1 MDLAVDTNIVFSS
14 LTRSRRI
21 QSILVGLHR
30 NGHIV
35 HAPEELIEELRE
47 NIGKLRKYSP
57 LDPDLLNTVV
67 EQALPRL
74 LTLHSTA
81 EIPGEIKEK
90 AKRLVA
96 RVDPDD
102 WPFIALAMYLGVPL
116 WTGDKG
122 LLKMSAETGVQA
134 IHRSGHGGGGAIATR
149 GIPGQCIG
157 EDKEE
162 VPQVAGCYKDPSVI
176 V

>member
-1 MDLAVDTNIVFSS
+1 MELAVDTNIVFSS

-21 QSILVGLHR
+21 QSVLVGLHR

-35 HAPEELIEELRE
+35 HAPRELIEELRE

-57 LDPDLLNTVV
+57 LGPDLLNTVV
-67 EQALPRL
+67 EEALPRL

-90 AKRLVA
+90 AKRMVLS
-96 RVDPDD
+96 VDPDD
-102 WPFIALAMYLGVPL
+102 WPFVALAMFLDVPL

-122 LLKMSAETGVQA
+122 LLKMSAETGFKQFITVDTEGVELLL
-134 IHRSGHGGGGAIATR
+134 RGGSLEA
-149 GIPGQCIG
+149 
-157 EDKEE
+157 
-162 VPQVAGCYKDPSVI
+162 VPERMRRKYLK
-176 V
+176 